1 MAMRNM
7 AKKRGPR
14 CVMFIIMMLP
24 AMVMHMG
31 ITVWR
36 HRSLSRD
43 AENAFTIVAMNVAT
57 QTGQVN
63 RRAMVQI

>member
-1 MAMRNM
+1 
-7 AKKRGPR
+7 
-14 CVMFIIMMLP
+14 MFIIMMLP

-63 RRAMVQI
+63 RRAMVYI